1 MPRKNVDVIS
11 NKVRD
16 SAEKVAKASMLT
28 AALDLKSGEEGMT
41 DIGVTVDGTWQKR
54 GFSSLNGVVAVI
66 SITNGK
72 VLDVESMSRHCKS
85 CMINAPMKNTD
96 PKRYESWRIQH
107 VTLIISVQ
115 RQIWKVLEL
124 LVFLND
130 HWKIMDFV
138 I

>member
-1 MPRKNVDVIS
+1 MTRKNVDVIS

-41 DIGVTVDGTWQKR
+41 DIGVTVDVNWQKR

-72 VLDVESMSRHCKS
+72 VLDVESMSRYCKS
-85 CMINAPMKNTD
+85 CMSNAPMKMQ
-96 PKRYESWRIQH
+96 IQRDMKAG
-107 VTLIISVQ
+107 VY
-115 RQIWKVLEL
+115 
-124 LVFLND
+124 N
-130 HWKIMDFV
+130 MN
-138 I
+138 

>member
-1 MPRKNVDVIS
+1 MRNFEVNIRTMYAMRNCGVEHTGLEKFCGLLNMPQPMTRKNFDVIS

-16 SAEKVAKASMLT
+16 SAEKVAKA
-28 AALDLKSGEEGMT
+28 K
-41 DIGVTVDGTWQKR
+41 
-54 GFSSLNGVVAVI
+54 
-66 SITNGK
+66 
-72 VLDVESMSRHCKS
+72 
-85 CMINAPMKNTD
+85 D

-107 VTLIISVQ
+107 EPTCNINYIGSAPNME
-115 RQIWKVLEL
+115 VLEL